1 MVEHPVFTFRNFV
14 SPVREKENERTGTG
28 ITFLRAHIS
37 RMAVS
42 VEIVVGKLHYFWT
55 L

>member
-14 SPVREKENERTGTG
+14 SLIREKENERKGTG
-28 ITFLRAHIS
+28 VTFSRVHIS

-42 VEIVVGKLHYFWT
+42 VEIVVGKLHYF
-55 L
+55 